1 MHACRLAYRRSRWRC
16 TGQARIS
23 PYRQPQLPLRM
34 NGHPRRGVVE
44 VSAQYIISIEL
55 PGFRRPRTQAIS
67 PACDPA
73 GDVRARP
80 EPAYIGNRSCIRE
93 WEGFSATHG
102 DKIHRDTA
110 CRCSQ
115 KPFGIEASPANMMV
129 SASMAIIMTSMHR
142 WGISQL
148 QLRAL

>member
-1 MHACRLAYRRSRWRC
+1 
-16 TGQARIS
+16 
-23 PYRQPQLPLRM
+23 M
-34 NGHPRRGVVE
+34 NGHPRHGVVE